1 MIQIMKQLEE
11 NIGKILQDTEMF
23 FFYFILIKPQKVLK
37 TKAKI
42 NN

>member
-1 MIQIMKQLEE
+1 MKELEE
-11 NIGKILQDTEMF
+11 NVGKILQDTEVVF
-23 FFYFILIKPQKVLK
+23 FFILIKPQKVLK